1 MPYNFFGVV
10 NSKNELGIETR
21 TGGSQKDSMR
31 FLEKLY
37 FNTFQGRNIYSR
49 LTAVANHV
57 CCLSLEQETSLY
69 QIRPVIRSCI
79 LVEFF

>member
-1 MPYNFFGVV
+1 MFIVLAMPYNFFGVI

-37 FNTFQGRNIYSR
+37 FNTF
-49 LTAVANHV
+49 
-57 CCLSLEQETSLY
+57 
-69 QIRPVIRSCI
+69 
-79 LVEFF
+79 